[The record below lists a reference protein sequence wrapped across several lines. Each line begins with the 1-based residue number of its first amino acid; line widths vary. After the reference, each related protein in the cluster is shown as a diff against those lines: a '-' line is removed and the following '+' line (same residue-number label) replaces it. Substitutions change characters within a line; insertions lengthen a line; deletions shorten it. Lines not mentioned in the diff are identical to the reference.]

1 MAYFPHAYQKALVAN
16 SLLATA
22 GTASS
27 ALTAGQLALINS
39 TTNLSV
45 VLSGSTSYINTPQ
58 AYLAQ
63 GSFHTVDKLGPFHGG
78 YKESVKSKGIN
89 PKYISSFTLSE
100 PLAPVQDIK
109 QVAIVN
115 TTTGGAFNAV
125 ITGSD
130 IACNSTYRL
139 RLDIKGSPTLRFLTH
154 NAYFTLDAYSGC
166 CSATNALID
175 PNVVLL
181 GWLDQINNHPWL
193 SNFVAAKVWNRNDAT
208 VATTGVNAGT
218 AVITSANVV
227 TTPAVGSRILI
238 KPTLAT
244 ASTATF
250 VGNVMT
256 VVGAPASGLF
266 TVGQTITASGTL
278 ATTFQIVGL
287 GTGLGAAGT
296 YIINKSVGTVSTAAT
311 ITTSSPILAYVRTG
325 STTTAIAVDAASAIG
340 TSTGTAVPNFTLA
353 AATPIKIYSSIT
365 TLGYTPLTVAASVD
379 AVDSF
384 VELTGAYVDT
394 TFGDCS
400 FSPRDHVEYQPVE
413 IYSSIVDNA
422 GLPCVSAPFVETEP
436 QESLQGRGFG
446 ETLMRELI
454 LAKRYQQE
462 PWQQDPRMRE
472 ILDYNPFGEIT
483 RANRYFIYNILHSV
497 PRKSNPSGTMD
508 NDQYLIRVFATSR
521 LSALETGIDTWMT
534 SAGNYDA
541 RFALLP

>member
-1 MAYFPHAYQKALVAN
+1 MAYFPHAYQKAFVAS

-45 VLSGSTSYINTPQ
+45 VLSGSLSYTTTPQ

-109 QVAIVN
+109 QVGIVN
-115 TTTGGAFNAV
+115 TTTGAAFNAV

-139 RLDIKGSPTLRFLTH
+139 RVDIKGSPTLRFLTH

-181 GWLDQINNHPWL
+181 SWLDQIAYHPWL
-193 SNFVAAKVWNRNDAT
+193 SNFVSAKVWNRNDAT
-208 VATTGVNAGT
+208 VATTGVAAT
-218 AVITSANVV
+218 ATALTSANVV
-227 TTPAVGSRILI
+227 TAPAAGSRVLI

-250 VGNVMT
+250 VGNLMT
-256 VVGAPASGLF
+256 VVSIPASGMF
-266 TVGQTITASGTL
+266 TVGQTITITGYGT
-278 ATTFQIVGL
+278 AAIVGL
-287 GTGLGAAGT
+287 GTGVGGSGT
-296 YIINKSVGTVSTAAT
+296 YLLSKSIGTVGTAVA
-311 ITTSSPILAYVRTG
+311 ITTSDPLLAYVG
-325 STTTAIAVDAASAIG
+325 AGATATNIPLVAASAIG
-340 TSTGTAVPNFTLA
+340 TPSASTVVAFVVA

-365 TLGYTPLTVAASVD
+365 TAGYTPLTVGASVD

-384 VELTGAYVDT
+384 VELNGAYVDT
-394 TFGDCS
+394 VFGDCS

-413 IYSSIVDNA
+413 IYTSVVDNS

-436 QESLQGRGFG
+436 QQSIQGRGFG
-446 ETLMRELI
+446 ETLVREMI
-454 LAKRYQQE
+454 LSKRYQQE

-472 ILDYNPFGEIT
+472 ILNDQTFTELT

-508 NDQYLIRVFATSR
+508 NDQYLIRIFSATR
-521 LSALETGIDTWMT
+521 LSALETGIGAWLTT
-534 SAGNYDA
+534 AGNYDTA
-541 RFALLP
+541 FTLLP